1 MNAKTEVHP
10 FWRALAGAGF
20 GFGIGLTWVR
30 FGFWAALLV
39 TLLVIIGGII
49 GVLAISGD

>member
-1 MNAKTEVHP
+1 MNDYAPIHP

-20 GFGIGLTWVR
+20 GFGIGISGLI
-30 FGFWAALLV
+30 FGFWAAVLMLILV
-39 TLLVIIGGII
+39 VVGGVI